1 MYTFHILLFYSV
13 ISLRIIDITFDYDVD
28 FEAVSDVGLTGPSL
42 TSPATGGDEAKID
55 SYISACQCVLGSYAC
70 APSILGVDDTL
81 KVCIKSSNASVL
93 ELKSLTNLTL
103 LQGTTGEELLVI
115 KDNIAVDPQV
125 AMMAPTTSVDFVES
139 VVPTRFFRT
148 NLDASITVFGQVE
161 VKFKG
166 SRRLVSFEYGNN
178 PTSTA
183 ATRDMRGGETVSR
196 PGFSRLKQG
205 SANEESTD
213 PQVSESSNFG
223 FTVGLVSGAME
234 DDNADALNEMF
245 PENSGT
251 YVEEATH
258 FLWVIACFAWA
269 YVW

>member
-1 MYTFHILLFYSV
+1 M
-13 ISLRIIDITFDYDVD
+13 D
-28 FEAVSDVGLTGPSL
+28 FEAISGVGLTTGPSL

-55 SYISACQCVLGSYAC
+55 SYISACQCVMGGFAC
-70 APSILGVDDTL
+70 APSLLGVDDTL
-81 KVCIKSSNASVL
+81 KVCIKSSNSDV

-115 KDNIAVDPQV
+115 RDNVAVDPQV
-125 AMMAPTTSVDFVES
+125 AWMAPTSSVTFVES

-148 NLDASITVFGQVE
+148 TLDADITVFGQVE
-161 VKFKG
+161 VNFNG
-166 SRRLVSFEYGNN
+166 ARRLVSFEYANN
-178 PTSTA
+178 PTSTT
-183 ATRDMRGGETVSR
+183 ATRAMRGETISR
-196 PGFSRLKQG
+196 PGFSRLKRG

-223 FTVGLVSGAME
+223 FTVGLVSRAME

-251 YVEEATH
+251 YVKEATH
-258 FLWVIACFAWA
+258 FLWVIAFFAWA

>member
-28 FEAVSDVGLTGPSL
+28 FEAVSDVGLTTGPSL

-70 APSILGVDDTL
+70 APAILGVDDTL
-81 KVCIKSSNASVL
+81 KVCIKSSNANVL
-93 ELKSLTNLTL
+93 ELKNLTNLTL
-103 LQGTTGEELLVI
+103 LQGTTGEELLVVQ
-115 KDNIAVDPQV
+115 DNVAIDPQV
-125 AMMAPTTSVDFVES
+125 AWITTGNAVDFVES

-148 NLDASITVFGQVE
+148 TLNASLTVFGQVE
-161 VKFKG
+161 VMFKG
-166 SRRLVSFEYGNN
+166 SRRLVSFEYANN
-178 PTSTA
+178 PTSTT
-183 ATRDMRGGETVSR
+183 ATRAMRGETISR
-196 PGFSRLKQG
+196 PGFSRLKRG

-213 PQVSESSNFG
+213 PQEVSSSNFG
-223 FTVGLVSGAME
+223 FTVGLVAME
-234 DDNADALNEMF
+234 DDNDDTLNEMF

-251 YVEEATH
+251 YVKEATH
-258 FLWVIACFAWA
+258 FLWVIAFFAWA